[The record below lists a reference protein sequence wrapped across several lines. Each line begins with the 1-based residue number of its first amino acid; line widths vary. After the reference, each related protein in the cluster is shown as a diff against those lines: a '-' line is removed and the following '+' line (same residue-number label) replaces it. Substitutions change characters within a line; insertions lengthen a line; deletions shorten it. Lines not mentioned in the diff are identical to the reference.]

1 MKKINVI
8 CVVLLLFSL
17 GISTVL
23 MAQTHKKKKKK
34 KHTTEQSTA
43 EADSIA
49 AAHSRDSLARIAAS
63 TPAAE
68 PVDTSHQLSDGLVAD
83 TGGYL
88 SMANISLDTSK
99 PVDGFY
105 KPHILE
111 GMRPFAFPKEN
122 KFNVKFYK
130 RIWRTIDLSD
140 SVNKI
145 FAMPG
150 QSLMRI
156 ILEAI
161 KAQKLI
167 AYADEGF
174 TKTLTYDKVMKR
186 ITPDSF
192 QVVLTDPDTSYKV
205 ASSFDADSVKILE
218 IKEDL
223 FIDKVRGRMITQ
235 IIGLAPVTR
244 LKGSTGEDLGT
255 THGFY
260 LYFPQCR
267 NVFATKEA
275 YDMTRDVAD
284 LSFDDVFIQRNFH
297 STIFKESN
305 PGDLRIID
313 KFPGDEKAQ
322 KAEADRIER
331 EIQNYKNNLWKR

>member
-1 MKKINVI
+1 
-8 CVVLLLFSL
+8 
-17 GISTVL
+17 
-23 MAQTHKKKKKK
+23 
-34 KHTTEQSTA
+34 
-43 EADSIA
+43 
-49 AAHSRDSLARIAAS
+49 
-63 TPAAE
+63 
-68 PVDTSHQLSDGLVAD
+68 
-83 TGGYL
+83 
-88 SMANISLDTSK
+88 
-99 PVDGFY
+99 
-105 KPHILE
+105 
-111 GMRPFAFPKEN
+111 
-122 KFNVKFYK
+122 
-130 RIWRTIDLSD
+130 
-140 SVNKI
+140 
-145 FAMPG
+145 MPG

-174 TKTLTYDKVMKR
+174 TKTLTYEKVMKR

-192 QVVLTDPDTSYKV
+192 QVVLTDPDTTYKV
-205 ASSFDADSVKILE
+205 AAAFDPDSVKIFE

-235 IIGLAPVTR
+235 IIGLAPVSR

-267 NVFATKEA
+267 NVFAAKEA
-275 YDMTRDVAD
+275 YDTQRDMAD
-284 LSFDDVFIQRNFH
+284 LSYDDVFIQRNFH

-313 KFPGDEKAQ
+313 KFPNDEKAQ

-331 EIQNYKNNLWKR
+331 EIQNYKNNLWKH

>member
-1 MKKINVI
+1 MKRIYAI
-8 CVVLLLFSL
+8 CVVMLLFSF
-17 GISTVL
+17 GISTVM

-34 KHTTEQSTA
+34 HTTEHNTA

-49 AAHSRDSLARIAAS
+49 AARSRDSLARIAAA

-68 PVDTSHQLSDGLVAD
+68 PVDTSHQLTDGLVAD
-83 TGGYL
+83 TTGYL
-88 SMANISLDTSK
+88 NMANITLDTSK

-105 KPHILE
+105 KMRILE
-111 GMRPFAFPKEN
+111 GARPFAFPKEN

-130 RIWRTIDLSD
+130 RIWRTIDLND

-174 TKTLTYDKVMKR
+174 TKTLTYEKVMKR

-192 QVVLTDPDTSYKV
+192 QVVLTDPDTTYKV
-205 ASSFDADSVKILE
+205 ASAFDPDSVKIFE

-223 FIDKVRGRMITQ
+223 FIDKVRGRLITQ
-235 IIGLAPVTR
+235 IIGLAPVSR

-267 NVFATKEA
+267 NVFAAKEA
-275 YDMTRDVAD
+275 YDTQRDMAD

-313 KFPGDEKAQ
+313 KFPNDEKAQ

-331 EIQNYKNNLWKR
+331 EIQSYKNNLWKH